1 MLVAFPVMQDHGLAS
16 AVHNHFGSARY
27 FIFVETIDNTFST
40 HVNKD
45 QNHRHSQCQPQLA
58 LGAKNVQAVV
68 VGGIGRGALNKL
80 KVGGIKAF
88 RAVEGTVQ
96 ENLELIKSGHLPEF
110 GLDETCNV
118 HAGTGSCRS

>member
-1 MLVAFPVMQDHGLAS
+1 MLVAFPVMQDHGMAS

-27 FIFVETIDNTFST
+27 FMFVDTADNAFTI
-40 HVNKD
+40 HVNRD

-58 LGAKNVQAVV
+58 LGVKNVQAVV
-68 VGGIGRGALNKL
+68 VGGIGRGALTKL
-80 KVGGIKAF
+80 KTGGIKAF

-110 GLDETCNV
+110 GPDQTCKG
-118 HAGTGSCRS
+118 HTGKGACAS